1 MNRFENLQINE
12 RPVLLA
18 LLHYEDHFYDT
29 ALRQYDFK
37 EALYLYLKRNGYDT
51 IIFFSIN
58 KGIHSFEEGML
69 ASFLNVQGKQSR
81 VQPKQSIMPRVGRG
95 TGRFDLQ
102 SHSLCDNQKKDAL
115 VYQDKDGIWADKRST
130 SRDAQMKQIIFN
142 LLNREH
148 CVVIVEPSYGSSEF
162 KREQIEYLNEVIAC
176 LGNEKLK
183 RNHNHF
189 ILLANTT
196 ITAEN
201 DVPANIDPSVRGD
214 DHIKSGFW
222 NSPFFLSYFLISSK
236 DEKGILHY
244 SLKDMDK
251 SFGPVWVLPSP
262 TADDCKNAFQYWR
275 IVNGSVRNV
284 KWTEVKDIMEQL
296 SISRGSN
303 GKNRTNSLNQWGYY
317 FNTSEEISIDAFES
331 FGVHRVDNSKIIRF
345 NKDRLEHD
353 LQHIKGQ
360 QDSVEIIV
368 AAITT
373 WIRKKK
379 KNKPLV
385 FMFAG
390 TSGTGKT
397 YTAKTIQG
405 ALAEDGYKFVRL
417 SMNEYHTEADSWKLL
432 GSAPGYAGSGTDAP
446 LFAHRKM
453 SDKLVIL
460 FDEIEKAHP
469 SLFTTIMSLMDE
481 GLLADGRGVNYDFRQ
496 SIIIFTTNLACDRL
510 LEAKKSL
517 NAAGYEITSN
527 KFQDTAK
534 KILNDNKMPN
544 EICGRIN
551 WLLIYN
557 ALSASD
563 IVQIAVEQIRA
574 KGRKY
579 DLNINLVSKVYL
591 REIAEQ
597 YSGSNEGARPVQ
609 TEIDE
614 KIKPLFQDA
623 YESGLLSSDRL
634 YDITDNMR
642 IVESESNEIIE
653 NIDVDIE
660 PPKTIR
666 FNKDRLEHDLQ
677 HIKGQQDSVEI
688 IVAAIT
694 TWIRKKKKNKP
705 LVFMFAGTSGT
716 GKTYT
721 AKTIQ
726 GALAEDGY
734 KFVRLSMNEYHTEA
748 DSWKLLGSAPGYAG
762 SGTDAPLFAHRKMS
776 DKLVILF
783 DEIEKAHP
791 SLFTTIMSLMDE
803 GLLADGR
810 GVNYD
815 FRQSIIIFTTNL
827 ACDRLLEAKKS
838 LNAAGYEITSNKFQ
852 DTAKKILNDNKM
864 PNEICGRINWL
875 LIYNALSASDIVQIA
890 VEQIRAKGRKYDLN
904 INLVSKVYLREIAE
918 QYSGS
923 NEGARPVQTEI
934 DTKIESLFQDAYESG
949 LLSSDKL
956 YDIDDDMQI
965 IESKST
971 EFEELI
977 PIC

>member
-1 MNRFENLQINE
+1 MNRFESLQINE
-12 RPVLLA
+12 RPVSLA
-18 LLHYEDHFYDT
+18 LFHYEDHFYDT

-37 EALYLYLKRNGYDT
+37 EALHLYLKRNGYDT

-58 KGIHSFEEGML
+58 KGVHSFEEGML
-69 ASFLNVQGKQSR
+69 AYFLNVQGEQPK
-81 VQPKQSIMPRVGRG
+81 VQPKQSIMPRIGRG

-102 SHSLCDNQKKDAL
+102 SHSSRDSQKKEAS
-115 VYQDKDGIWADKRST
+115 VYQDKDRIWTDKRST

-142 LLNREH
+142 LLNRKH
-148 CVVIVEPSYGSSEF
+148 CVIIIEPSYGSSEF

-201 DVPANIDPSVRGD
+201 DVPANIDPSFRGD
-214 DHIKSGFW
+214 DHVKSGFW
-222 NSPFFLSYFLISSK
+222 NSPFFLSLFLISSK
-236 DEKGILHY
+236 DERGLLHY
-244 SLKDMDK
+244 SLKDIDK

-262 TADDCKNAFQYWR
+262 TVDDCKNAFQYWR
-275 IVNGSVRNV
+275 IVNGTVWKV
-284 KWTEVKDIMEQL
+284 KWTEVEVVLEQL
-296 SISRGSN
+296 SVSRGSN
-303 GKNRTNSLNQWGYY
+303 GKYKTNSLNQWGYY
-317 FNTSEEISIDAFES
+317 FNSSEEISIDAFES
-331 FGVHRVDNSKIIRF
+331 FGVHRVDNSKIVKF
-345 NKDRLEHD
+345 NKERLEQD
-353 LQHIKGQ
+353 LKHIKGQ
-360 QDSVEIIV
+360 QDNVEIIV
-368 AAITT
+368 ASITT

-379 KNKPLV
+379 KSKPLV

-417 SMNEYHTEADSWKLL
+417 NMNEYHSEADSWKLL
-432 GSAPGYAGSGTDAP
+432 GSATGYAGSGTDAP
-446 LFAHRKM
+446 LFAARKM

-481 GLLADGRGVNYDFRQ
+481 GVLADGRGVNYDFRQ
-496 SIIIFTTNLACDRL
+496 SIIIFTTNLAMDRL
-510 LEAKKSL
+510 LETKKSL
-517 NAAGYEITSN
+517 SAARCEITSN
-527 KFQDTAK
+527 KFQDTTK
-534 KILNDNKMPN
+534 KILKDSKMPN

-557 ALSASD
+557 ALSALD

-574 KGRKY
+574 KGREY

-591 REIAEQ
+591 RKIAEQ
-597 YSGSNEGARPVQ
+597 CSGSNEGARPVQ
-609 TEIDE
+609 TEID
-614 KIKPLFQDA
+614 KSIKPIFQDA
-623 YESGLLSSDRL
+623 YESNLYSSEKL
-634 YDITDNMR
+634 YDITDNMHL
-642 IVESESNEIIE
+642 VESESNEIIE
-653 NIDVDIE
+653 NIVVDIE
-660 PPKTIR
+660 PPKTIK
-666 FNKDRLEHDLQ
+666 FNKERLEQDLK
-677 HIKGQQDSVEI
+677 HIKGQQDNVEI
-688 IVAAIT
+688 IVASIT
-694 TWIRKKKKNKP
+694 TWIRKKKKSKP

-734 KFVRLSMNEYHTEA
+734 KFVRLNMNEYHSEA
-748 DSWKLLGSAPGYAG
+748 DSWKLLGSATGYAG
-762 SGTDAPLFAHRKMS
+762 SGTDAPLFAARKMS

-803 GLLADGR
+803 GVLADGR

-827 ACDRLLEAKKS
+827 AMDRLLETKKS
-838 LNAAGYEITSNKFQ
+838 LSAARCEITSNKFQ
-852 DTAKKILNDNKM
+852 DTTKKILKDSKM

-875 LIYNALSASDIVQIA
+875 LIYNALSALDIVQIA
-890 VEQIRAKGRKYDLN
+890 VEQIRAKGREYDLN
-904 INLVSKVYLREIAE
+904 INLVSKVYLRKIAE
-918 QYSGS
+918 QCSGS

-934 DTKIESLFQDAYESG
+934 DMTIEPLLQDAYESG
-949 LLSSDKL
+949 LLSSEIL
-956 YDIDDDMQI
+956 YDIDDGMHI
-965 IESKST
+965 IESKAK
-971 EFEELI
+971 ELEEQI
-977 PIC
+977 SIF